1 MELDEKGFTVRA
13 VAPGSTVSPYS
24 VSAHMLYE
32 NADPIHLTEPGVR
45 IDTSDS
51 RYVQT
56 TSTSVR
62 VEGTRIEYTPYTMKL
77 EGSGPVGYQTIS
89 IVGIRDRAIMADPM
103 AWIDDVVRQGMEKLE
118 TMGIARDNY
127 SIDVKPYGYNAVSG
141 RPVPDGYVPNEIGV
155 LLTVTARLM
164 G

>member
-24 VSAHMLYE
+24 VSAYMLYE

-89 IVGIRDRAIMADPM
+89 IVGIRDRAIMADPTVDEPAGTDNPLFSFENVIMTPHCAGSSEEALIKASM
-103 AWIDDVVRQGMEKLE
+103 ACAKGCFAILNNQAVPLPAVV
-118 TMGIARDNY
+118 
-127 SIDVKPYGYNAVSG
+127 V
-141 RPVPDGYVPNEIGV
+141 
-155 LLTVTARLM
+155 
-164 G
+164 